1 MNSASEQIPFNLRL
15 LLKKRETLNEG
26 GQGVSLLMSLSLKEI
41 MIRWGS
47 FMLERAILKLN
58 KVIDMLEKEIK
69 IRRYSK

>member
-1 MNSASEQIPFNLRL
+1 
-15 LLKKRETLNEG
+15 
-26 GQGVSLLMSLSLKEI
+26 MSLSLKEI